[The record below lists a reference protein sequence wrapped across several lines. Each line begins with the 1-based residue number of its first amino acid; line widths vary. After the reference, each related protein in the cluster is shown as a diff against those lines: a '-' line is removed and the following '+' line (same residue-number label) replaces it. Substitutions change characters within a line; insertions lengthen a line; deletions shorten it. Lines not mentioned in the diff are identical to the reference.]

1 MSEAQFYFLLDN
13 ILSLSLSLSLSLCL
27 QKMHVQMLS
36 VISRAL
42 KIFC

>member
-13 ILSLSLSLSLSLCL
+13 ILSLSLSLSLCL